1 MRITMRAMVMA
12 AVMMA
17 GVGAAGAQIVDPST
31 GIMVDAGTDPM
42 DFSNILTGQQ
52 TNAAAEISAQISAQ
66 QQAQNA
72 QDFQNFVNSS
82 MQAASN
88 GNDND
93 DAAPAVPALP
103 STPKPAISPKGGTFH
118 GSVQVTITDADAQA
132 VVFYTT
138 NGAKP
143 TTSSARYAGPITV
156 NAKEKVQALAFDL
169 NELPSGVV
177 SKTFK
182 VKA

>member
-1 MRITMRAMVMA
+1 MRITMRAMLMA
-12 AVMMA
+12 AVMMT
-17 GVGAAGAQIVDPST
+17 GVGAAGAQIVDPTT
-31 GIMVDAGTDPM
+31 GIMVDASSDPTDFM
-42 DFSNILTGQQ
+42 DVVTGQQ
-52 TNAAAEISAQISAQ
+52 TNAAAEINAQISAQ

-82 MQAASN
+82 MQAASG

-93 DAAPAVPALP
+93 DAAPAVP
-103 STPKPAISPKGGTFH
+103 STPKPTISPKGGTFH
-118 GSVQVTITDADAQA
+118 GSVQVTITDVDAQA

-156 NAKEKVQALAFDL
+156 SAKEKVQALAFDV
-169 NELPSGVV
+169 NSRPSGVV